1 MSSKENLQLLRQDG
15 GQYIIGERM
24 RSGVPV
30 VEDALSRPRRYHR
43 LKDNLEVKE
52 VVVARAEA
60 AEVRDLPQPRGG
72 GAGPS
77 SEGATAAGARASP
90 AGARP
95 DGHPPASRLRPA
107 HQPALWQVRAAAA
120 GRPAGPEPGRGR
132 PGGPAG
138 CKHLIHTSDQ
148 ALSTGEVDLGY
159 QQLLQVE
166 RGWRDFKEELELRPM
181 FHRQEDRI
189 RAHLLLSL
197 LGFLLIRAAENR
209 AQQTWPRMRQQ
220 LQRLVLGDLS
230 GPAGQVSQ
238 TSKSTPAKTQLF
250 EALRVPSPLRV
261 WSASSS
267 GKPQAA

>member
-1 MSSKENLQLLRQDG
+1 M
-15 GQYIIGERM
+15 
-24 RSGVPV
+24 
-30 VEDALSRPRRYHR
+30 
-43 LKDNLEVKE
+43 
-52 VVVARAEA
+52 
-60 AEVRDLPQPRGG
+60 
-72 GAGPS
+72 
-77 SEGATAAGARASP
+77 
-90 AGARP
+90 
-95 DGHPPASRLRPA
+95 
-107 HQPALWQVRAAAA
+107 
-120 GRPAGPEPGRGR
+120 
-132 PGGPAG
+132 
-138 CKHLIHTSDQ
+138 
-148 ALSTGEVDLGY
+148 DLGY